1 MLIANAY
8 ATSLRRT
15 LSSYSKHL
23 PRAVLTEL
31 PPCPTVELL
40 SALLW
45 TREGKR
51 WRGGAPWGCTAA
63 ASRGAR
69 GQAAHFPAPL
79 CNPWPSS
86 LSNTLSYAN
95 TSSMPSQLR
104 RTSCDQGETT
114 RQICIPV
121 AEFGVLRIQGTNLF
135 AYFYKLVKLLVHARF
150 LTVSQRTFRK
160 LDLFLRLK
168 SSQSAESLY
177 SLNLSNSSL
186 IPGPHLHPTPQPLR
200 QWIVAVPLAT
210 ITLTSMGPR

>member
-1 MLIANAY
+1 MVLHFRFHMVIANAY
-8 ATSLRRT
+8 ATPPRRT
-15 LSSYSKHL
+15 LSSHSKHL

-31 PPCPTVELL
+31 PPRPTVALL

-45 TREGKR
+45 TGEGKR
-51 WRGGAPWGCTAA
+51 RRGGAAWGCTAA
-63 ASRGAR
+63 ASG
-69 GQAAHFPAPL
+69 GGTWTSAPTSQ
-79 CNPWPSS
+79 PRSVTPRTSS

-95 TSSMPSQLR
+95 TSSMLGQVG

-121 AEFGVLRIQGTNLF
+121 AEFGVLRIQDTNLF

-186 IPGPHLHPTPQPLR
+186 IPGPHLYPTPQPLC
-200 QWIVAVPLAT
+200 QGIAAVT
-210 ITLTSMGPR
+210 

>member
-1 MLIANAY
+1 M
-8 ATSLRRT
+8 RERGGEG
-15 LSSYSKHL
+15 
-23 PRAVLTEL
+23 EL
-31 PPCPTVELL
+31 P
-40 SALLW
+40 
-45 TREGKR
+45 
-51 WRGGAPWGCTAA
+51 GA
-63 ASRGAR
+63 AR
-69 GQAAHFPAPL
+69 LQPAEEHVDKP
-79 CNPWPSS
+79 PISQPHSVTSWPSS